1 MNLKKRTIKKGAK
14 RFLVSFLLAAT
25 MIWST
30 GMQFL
35 LMAPVARAA
44 VAESVA
50 PLETLS
56 TPATPVK
63 GNSVVATDEISFVQ
77 ASGSDTLVSVNVII
91 AGSGGLV
98 SADIASVSLRKK
110 AELQR
115 VFRQEKIRWWPGPLS
130 MRLLLVHP

>member
-1 MNLKKRTIKKGAK
+1 
-14 RFLVSFLLAAT
+14 
-25 MIWST
+25 
-30 GMQFL
+30 MQFL

-98 SADIASVSLRKK
+98 SADIASVSLRKESG
-110 AELQR
+110 ATAG
-115 VFRQEKIRWWPGPLS
+115 FRQEKIRWWPGPLS